1 MRIWCKLFEKN
12 HMLKDTV
19 MENYD
24 MSMSRTAKVYDCLE
38 RACYEFDLEKPMWL
52 DKINGSLLVMQGLV
66 FIRITLLN
74 TLILIILIFRLLR
87 RIKKFSNTGKC
98 NFPNIV
104 ILVEKK
110 LLIISPL
117 YAILPLRHYS
127 VRE

>member
-38 RACYEFDLEKPMWL
+38 RACLSLTLKNRCGL
-52 DKINGSLLVMQGLV
+52 IKINGSLLVMQGLV

-87 RIKKFSNTGKC
+87 RIKKLSITFSQQD
-98 NFPNIV
+98 
-104 ILVEKK
+104 
-110 LLIISPL
+110 
-117 YAILPLRHYS
+117 
-127 VRE
+127 

>member
-24 MSMSRTAKVYDCLE
+24 MSMSRTAKVYDCLKN
-38 RACYEFDLEKPMWL
+38 RCGLI
-52 DKINGSLLVMQGLV
+52 KINGSLLVMQGLV

>member
-52 DKINGSLLVMQGLV
+52 DKNKREFISHARTR

-74 TLILIILIFRLLR
+74 TLILTTLIFKLLR
-87 RIKKFSNTGKC
+87 KIINAFS
-98 NFPNIV
+98 
-104 ILVEKK
+104 
-110 LLIISPL
+110 L
-117 YAILPLRHYS
+117 Y
-127 VRE
+127 V

>member
-52 DKINGSLLVMQGLV
+52 DKNKRE
-66 FIRITLLN
+66 FISHARTR
-74 TLILIILIFRLLR
+74 FYQD
-87 RIKKFSNTGKC
+87 
-98 NFPNIV
+98 NFIEHIDFDYLDFLNIV

-117 YAILPLRHYS
+117 YAILPPRHYS

>member
-52 DKINGSLLVMQGLV
+52 DKNKRE
-66 FIRITLLN
+66 FISHARTR
-74 TLILIILIFRLLR
+74 FYQD
-87 RIKKFSNTGKC
+87 
-98 NFPNIV
+98 NFIV

>member
-52 DKINGSLLVMQGLV
+52 DKNKREFISHARNPYNQENINEHIEFEKQH
-66 FIRITLLN
+66 FQ
-74 TLILIILIFRLLR
+74 
-87 RIKKFSNTGKC
+87 
-98 NFPNIV
+98 V
-104 ILVEKK
+104 IE
-110 LLIISPL
+110 
-117 YAILPLRHYS
+117 
-127 VRE
+127 ED

>member
-52 DKINGSLLVMQGLV
+52 DKNKRE
-66 FIRITLLN
+66 FISHARTRFYQDNFIEHM
-74 TLILIILIFRLLR
+74 IILIFRLLR

>member
-52 DKINGSLLVMQGLV
+52 DKNKRE
-66 FIRITLLN
+66 FISHARTRFYQDNFIEHIDFDYL
-74 TLILIILIFRLLR
+74 
-87 RIKKFSNTGKC
+87 

>member
-52 DKINGSLLVMQGLV
+52 DKNKREFISQGLV

-117 YAILPLRHYS
+117 YAILPPRHYS

>member
-52 DKINGSLLVMQGLV
+52 DKNKRE
-66 FIRITLLN
+66 FISHARTRFYQDNFIEHIDFDYLDFQAIEELN
-74 TLILIILIFRLLR
+74 NVYAVSRDTRNYFVRLLD
-87 RIKKFSNTGKC
+87 SDLNY
-98 NFPNIV
+98 NIATDE
-104 ILVEKK
+104 ITRKN
-110 LLIISPL
+110 
-117 YAILPLRHYS
+117 
-127 VRE
+127 

>member
-52 DKINGSLLVMQGLV
+52 DKNKREFISHARTRFYQDNFIEHIDFDLQILVNIISSILLSLL
-66 FIRITLLN
+66 R
-74 TLILIILIFRLLR
+74 
-87 RIKKFSNTGKC
+87 KS
-98 NFPNIV
+98 
-104 ILVEKK
+104 
-110 LLIISPL
+110 
-117 YAILPLRHYS
+117 Y
-127 VRE
+127 

>member
-19 MENYD
+19 MNVPV
-24 MSMSRTAKVYDCLE
+24 MSLTLKNRCGLI
-38 RACYEFDLEKPMWL
+38 
-52 DKINGSLLVMQGLV
+52 KINGSLLVMQGLV

-98 NFPNIV
+98 NFLNIV

-117 YAILPLRHYS
+117 YAILPLRHY
-127 VRE
+127 

>member
-52 DKINGSLLVMQGLV
+52 DKNKRE
-66 FIRITLLN
+66 FISHARTRFYQDNFIV
-74 TLILIILIFRLLR
+74 LIFRLLR

>member
-1 MRIWCKLFEKN
+1 
-12 HMLKDTV
+12 
-19 MENYD
+19 
-24 MSMSRTAKVYDCLE
+24 
-38 RACYEFDLEKPMWL
+38 
-52 DKINGSLLVMQGLV
+52 
-66 FIRITLLN
+66 LN

>member
-52 DKINGSLLVMQGLV
+52 DKNKREFISHAIIV

-87 RIKKFSNTGKC
+87 RIKKFSNTGK
-98 NFPNIV
+98 
-104 ILVEKK
+104 L
-110 LLIISPL
+110 
-117 YAILPLRHYS
+117 
-127 VRE
+127 

>member
-52 DKINGSLLVMQGLV
+52 ARAIQ
-66 FIRITLLN
+66 T
-74 TLILIILIFRLLR
+74 RLM
-87 RIKKFSNTGKC
+87 
-98 NFPNIV
+98 
-104 ILVEKK
+104 
-110 LLIISPL
+110 
-117 YAILPLRHYS
+117 
-127 VRE
+127 REFFCL

>member
-52 DKINGSLLVMQGLV
+52 DKNKRE
-66 FIRITLLN
+66 FISHARTRFYQDIDSPQSRSAGY
-74 TLILIILIFRLLR
+74 IPHR
-87 RIKKFSNTGKC
+87 RS
-98 NFPNIV
+98 
-104 ILVEKK
+104 E
-110 LLIISPL
+110 
-117 YAILPLRHYS
+117 
-127 VRE
+127 